1 MSKLLY
7 RGKTKDVFAEEPSG
21 LFDRVRF
28 VFTDR
33 VTLNDEGVI
42 DPGGNNVAEK
52 PVVGQAEACLKMT
65 SAIFRE
71 LSEKGFATH
80 LVSYDLA
87 GLSMIVK
94 KAKLFS
100 PGLEWVGRWVSTGSF
115 VRRYSSVPSCRDG
128 FRLPSPIWEIT
139 LKDDSA
145 GDPLIVPSAI
155 TALGIMDSV
164 TLEKL
169 LAANDQVM
177 RALHDMFSARRLDLW
192 DIKIEW
198 GLDGDDQPMLI
209 DEVSPGSCRAFKE
222 GTRERVTGLALAEYF
237 TTRS

>member
-7 RGKTKDVFAEEPSG
+7 RGKTKDVFAEESSGPSE
-21 LFDRVRF
+21 RVRF

-33 VTLNDEGVI
+33 VTLNDQGVI
-42 DPGGNNVAEK
+42 DPGGNNVAET
-52 PVVGQAEACLKMT
+52 PVTGQAEACLKMT

-80 LVSYDLA
+80 MVSYDLA

-100 PGLEWVGRWVSTGSF
+100 PGLEWVGRWVATGSF

-128 FRLPSPIWEIT
+128 LRLPSPIWEIT
-139 LKDDSA
+139 LKDDAA

-155 TALGIMDSV
+155 TALGIMDAV
-164 TLEKL
+164 TMDNLW
-169 LAANDQVM
+169 AVNDRVM
-177 RALHDMFSARRLDLW
+177 RALRDMFSARGLDLW

-198 GLDGDDQPMLI
+198 GLDENNQPLLI
-209 DEVSPGSCRAFKE
+209 DEISPGSCRAFKE
-222 GTRERVTGLALAEYF
+222 GAGERVTGLELAEYF
-237 TTRS
+237 TRSQ